1 MDLEALKD
9 AVILGDVKGS
19 ILLTEVAIQAG
30 HSPQKILEEALAPA
44 MEIVGDKFRCNEVYV
59 PEVLVAARAM
69 KKSLALLKPLLT
81 QTGVK
86 PVATAVIGTVKGDL
100 HDIGKNLVCMMLEG
114 AGFEVVDAGA
124 DVAPEKFVQAVKE
137 TKAQI
142 LGISSLL
149 TTTMLGMKD
158 VLRALEQADLR
169 KQVKVMVGGAPVT
182 QSFADGSAPTP
193 TARTPQWRRT
203 RPRSCSA
210 SDKSEKR
217 FGPRTSCHDRG
228 GAGVREFLSMS
239 HEPRATSRSKRHLIA
254 CEVFR
259 DEFEAVC
266 PPEMARTYLEQGLH
280 RTPGKMPAA
289 IQAVMD
295 GLPADTEP

>member
-1 MDLEALKD
+1 MDLDALKE

-19 ILLTEVAIQAG
+19 NLLTEVAIQAG

-114 AGFEVVDAGA
+114 AGFEVVDVGA
-124 DVAPEKFVQAVKE
+124 DVAPEKFVQAVKD

-142 LGISSLL
+142 LGISTLL

-169 KQVKVMVGGAPVT
+169 KQVKVMVGGAPLT
-182 QSFADGSAPTP
+182 EAYAREIGADGYATDASRAVAL
-193 TARTPQWRRT
+193 AR
-203 RPRSCSA
+203 SLVA
-210 SDKSEKR
+210 
-217 FGPRTSCHDRG
+217 
-228 GAGVREFLSMS
+228 
-239 HEPRATSRSKRHLIA
+239 
-254 CEVFR
+254 
-259 DEFEAVC
+259 
-266 PPEMARTYLEQGLH
+266 
-280 RTPGKMPAA
+280 
-289 IQAVMD
+289 
-295 GLPADTEP
+295 

>member
-1 MDLEALKD
+1 MDLDALKE

-19 ILLTEVAIQAG
+19 NLLTEVALQAG
-30 HSPQKILEEALAPA
+30 HSPQKILDEALAPA

-114 AGFEVVDAGA
+114 AGFEVVDVGA
-124 DVAPEKFVQAVKE
+124 DVAPEKFVQAVKD

-142 LGISSLL
+142 LGISTLL

-182 QSFADGSAPTP
+182 QSFADEIGADAYGESA
-193 TARTPQWRRT
+193 AV
-203 RPRSCSA
+203 A
-210 SDKSEKR
+210 ADKAKELL
-217 FGPRTSCHDRG
+217 GIG
-228 GAGVREFLSMS
+228 
-239 HEPRATSRSKRHLIA
+239 
-254 CEVFR
+254 
-259 DEFEAVC
+259 
-266 PPEMARTYLEQGLH
+266 
-280 RTPGKMPAA
+280 
-289 IQAVMD
+289 
-295 GLPADTEP
+295 

>member
-1 MDLEALKD
+1 MDLEALKE

-19 ILLTEVAIQAG
+19 SLLTEVAIQAG
-30 HSPQKILEEALAPA
+30 HSPQRILEEALAPA

-114 AGFEVVDAGA
+114 AGFEVVDVGA
-124 DVAPEKFVQAVKE
+124 DVAPEKFVQAVKD

-142 LGISSLL
+142 LGISTLL

-182 QSFADGSAPTP
+182 QSFADEIGADAYGESA
-193 TARTPQWRRT
+193 AV
-203 RPRSCSA
+203 A
-210 SDKSEKR
+210 ADKAKELL
-217 FGPRTSCHDRG
+217 GIG
-228 GAGVREFLSMS
+228 
-239 HEPRATSRSKRHLIA
+239 
-254 CEVFR
+254 
-259 DEFEAVC
+259 
-266 PPEMARTYLEQGLH
+266 
-280 RTPGKMPAA
+280 
-289 IQAVMD
+289 
-295 GLPADTEP
+295 

>member
-1 MDLEALKD
+1 V

-19 ILLTEVAIQAG
+19 NLLTEVAIQAG
-30 HSPQKILEEALAPA
+30 HSPQRILEEALAPA

-114 AGFEVVDAGA
+114 AGFEVVDVGA
-124 DVAPEKFVQAVKE
+124 DAAPEKFVQAVKD
-137 TKAQI
+137 TRARI
-142 LGISSLL
+142 LGISTLL

-182 QSFADGSAPTP
+182 QSFADEIGADAYGESA
-193 TARTPQWRRT
+193 AV
-203 RPRSCSA
+203 A
-210 SDKSEKR
+210 ADKAKELL
-217 FGPRTSCHDRG
+217 GIG
-228 GAGVREFLSMS
+228 
-239 HEPRATSRSKRHLIA
+239 
-254 CEVFR
+254 
-259 DEFEAVC
+259 
-266 PPEMARTYLEQGLH
+266 
-280 RTPGKMPAA
+280 
-289 IQAVMD
+289 
-295 GLPADTEP
+295 

>member
-1 MDLEALKD
+1 MDLDALKE

-30 HSPQKILEEALAPA
+30 HSPQRILEEALAPA

-114 AGFEVVDAGA
+114 AGFEVVDVGA
-124 DVAPEKFVQAVKE
+124 DVTPEKFVQAMKDA
-137 TKAQI
+137 KAQI
-142 LGISSLL
+142 LGISTLL

-158 VLRALEQADLR
+158 VMKALEQADLR
-169 KQVKVMVGGAPVT
+169 KRVKVMVGGAPVT
-182 QSFADGSAPTP
+182 QSFADEIGADAYGESA
-193 TARTPQWRRT
+193 AV
-203 RPRSCSA
+203 A
-210 SDKSEKR
+210 ADKAKELLGIR
-217 FGPRTSCHDRG
+217 
-228 GAGVREFLSMS
+228 
-239 HEPRATSRSKRHLIA
+239 
-254 CEVFR
+254 
-259 DEFEAVC
+259 
-266 PPEMARTYLEQGLH
+266 
-280 RTPGKMPAA
+280 
-289 IQAVMD
+289 
-295 GLPADTEP
+295 